1 MSLVH
6 DLISRNRAGE
16 PVGLPCFCTANEH
29 VLRAVLSYA
38 KKTGFP
44 TVIEATCNQV
54 NQFGGYTGMTAA
66 DFMVW
71 VKEMASEAGVPM
83 DQLILG
89 GDHLGPNVWKNEP
102 LDVAMEKSRELVK
115 SYVQAGFKKIH
126 LDTSMACGGEPNPTF
141 AQIADRAA
149 DLCEVAEKYA
159 PNPSQ
164 LIYIIGTEVPIPGG
178 ETEEPDALDVTS
190 VARFHDTL
198 QTHRD
203 AWAARGLEAAWSR
216 IVSVVTQPGVD
227 FGHTSIY
234 PFVPEKAAP
243 LSKAILSEDGLTY
256 EAHSTD
262 YQATDALAELVEN
275 HFFFLKV
282 GPELTFR
289 FREAVWALASIEA
302 QLDVAEPS
310 NIRAV
315 IEDRMTANPG
325 YWQSYYGG
333 STKELKLLRTYSYS
347 DRIRYYW
354 TDPDVTTAT
363 ERLISNLQA
372 HVLPET
378 VVAQSFMGLEFGK
391 IPSTPSALIE
401 GHVQRCIARYFLAAG
416 LRDEQ
421 PVVQSQI
428 QATALRGI

>member
-1 MSLVH
+1 MSLVL
-6 DLISRNRAGE
+6 DLIARNRAGE
-16 PVGLPCFCTANEH
+16 VVGLPCFCTANEH

-38 KKTGFP
+38 KRTGLP

-66 DFMVW
+66 DFMAW
-71 VKEMASEAGVPM
+71 LTRMASEAGVPM

-89 GDHLGPNVWKNEP
+89 GDHLGPNVWQDEP

-141 AQIADRAA
+141 AQIAERAA
-149 DLCEVAEKYA
+149 DLCAVAEAHA
-159 PNPSQ
+159 PNPDD
-164 LIYIIGTEVPIPGG
+164 LFYIIGTEVPIPGG

-190 VARFHDTL
+190 VDRFRDTI

-203 AWAARGLEAAWSR
+203 AWAARGLDAAWSR

-227 FGHTSIY
+227 FGHTQVY
-234 PFVPEKAAP
+234 PFIPGKAKP
-243 LSKAILSEDGLTY
+243 LSNAILAEDGLTY

-262 YQATDALAELVEN
+262 YQSTDALADLVKN

-315 IEDRMTANPG
+315 FEDQMTVNPG
-325 YWQSYYGG
+325 YWQSYYSG
-333 STKELKLLRTYSYS
+333 SEQEVQLLRTYSYS

-354 TDPDVTTAT
+354 TNPEIASALETLLDNLKSKPAPET
-363 ERLISNLQA
+363 LISQA
-372 HVLPET
+372 
-378 VVAQSFMGLEFGK
+378 FMGLEFGGMSND
-391 IPSTPSALIE
+391 PVALIE
-401 GHVQRCIARYFLAAG
+401 RHVQRCVGRYFDAAG
-416 LRDEQ
+416 
-421 PVVQSQI
+421 SG
-428 QATALRGI
+428 TT

>member
-6 DLISRNRAGE
+6 DLIARNRAGE
-16 PVGLPCFCTANEH
+16 AVGLTCFCTANEH

-38 KKTGFP
+38 KRTGLP

-54 NQFGGYTGMTAA
+54 NQYGGYTGMTAA
-66 DFMVW
+66 DFMAW
-71 VKEMASEAGVPM
+71 LTQMASEAGVPM

-89 GDHLGPNVWKNEP
+89 GDHLGPNVWKDEP
-102 LDVAMEKSRELVK
+102 LDVAMEKSRALVK

-141 AQIADRAA
+141 AQIAERAA
-149 DLCEVAEKYA
+149 DLCAVAEAHA
-159 PNPSQ
+159 PNPDD
-164 LIYIIGTEVPIPGG
+164 LFYIIGTEVPIPGG

-190 VARFHDTL
+190 VARFRDTI

-203 AWAARGLEAAWSR
+203 AWAARGLDAAWSR

-234 PFVPEKAAP
+234 PFVPEKAQP
-243 LSKAILSEDGLTY
+243 LADAILTEDGLTY

-262 YQATDALAELVEN
+262 YQSTDALAELVKN

-289 FREAVWALASIEA
+289 FREAIWALAQVEA

-310 NIRAV
+310 NIREVFEAQ
-315 IEDRMTANPG
+315 MTADPG
-325 YWQSYYGG
+325 YWQSYYSGDAR
-333 STKELKLLRTYSYS
+333 EVQLLRTYSYS

-354 TDPDVTTAT
+354 TDPKIAAALEALIINLKSNSPPET
-363 ERLISNLQA
+363 LISQA
-372 HVLPET
+372 FT
-378 VVAQSFMGLEFGK
+378 GLEFGHMSND
-391 IPSTPSALIE
+391 PAALIE
-401 GHVQRCIARYFLAAG
+401 HHVQRCIGRYFDAAG
-416 LRDEQ
+416 
-421 PVVQSQI
+421 SGN
-428 QATALRGI
+428 A